1 MTQVYLTSLHR
12 INPKLYF
19 LQFHKEISIFFPE
32 NKREL
37 LARSMVE
44 FARLW
49 MQFVKNKCERGR
61 GLRPRWAYQGLDF
74 LMTVC
79 EPCHTIY
86 LTDREFEDLKNCM
99 DSCISHVIGTA
110 TPTTPEFCTA
120 SPRSVLEYP
129 RYPRSRGS
137 SPSPRTTLRSPLPRP
152 HRKISSEQPPPI
164 ATPPLEVME
173 PSERKRDLPNGDTVD
188 NTNVPSIKKQLAS
201 RHHRVRDSINRLELQ
216 LEEKHRSNN
225 LIGCVTEHR
234 SEDKIHIRYKRV
246 TFGWQRGIKIGKYYK
261 TIVVANFC
269 LIKKKITIYDNLS
282 LTRNI
287 LNHIK
292 SYKLRRSFNLA
303 SSTTFFSYAT
313 SLHVHLTFA
322 IKIL

>member
-1 MTQVYLTSLHR
+1 
-12 INPKLYF
+12 
-19 LQFHKEISIFFPE
+19 
-32 NKREL
+32 
-37 LARSMVE
+37 
-44 FARLW
+44 

-120 SPRSVLEYP
+120 SPRSALEYP

-137 SPSPRTTLRSPLPRP
+137 SPSPRTTLWSPLPRP
-152 HRKISSEQPPPI
+152 HRKISSEQPPPV
-164 ATPPLEVME
+164 ASPPPDVLE
-173 PSERKRDLPNGDTVD
+173 SSDRKRDILNGDAVD
-188 NTNVPSIKKQLAS
+188 GTTNVPLIKKQLAS

-216 LEEKHRSNN
+216 LEEKYRSNN

-246 TFGWQRGIKIGKYYK
+246 TFGWQRGIKIGKCYHCK
-261 TIVVANFC
+261 RIIFILWRQINVER
-269 LIKKKITIYDNLS
+269 LITCFLK
-282 LTRNI
+282 
-287 LNHIK
+287 
-292 SYKLRRSFNLA
+292 
-303 SSTTFFSYAT
+303 
-313 SLHVHLTFA
+313 V
-322 IKIL
+322 